1 MSALKAYRGPLA
13 IALATSVTVVSG
25 TSLIYPVLPAVASD
39 FQVELAKV
47 GLIMA
52 AFTAPAIFLAP
63 VFGVLADLQGR
74 RRVLIFGLAVFALAG
89 TAAAWAPSFDW
100 LLALRALQG
109 VGMSALSPLTVALIS
124 DILPEER
131 ELHGQGL
138 KVAVDRIGNITL
150 PMVGGVLA
158 AVSWRA
164 PFAMYAL
171 IFLVALAALWRMPE
185 TNDTGSYV
193 LKQYLVETLAA
204 VRQPRL
210 TVAFGTGF
218 LRFFLD
224 YGLYTY
230 LPLLVSF
237 RYDAAPVTVGW
248 LIAVSAG
255 GSILTALS
263 VGRIHQWQSAER
275 LLSVAFLASAI
286 ALAVIAVELPLWI
299 VGVATFIFGLGNGLI
314 SPLQKSLLTRRTPA
328 KLRGGVIS
336 FDRMI
341 QQIAKSLAPALMGL
355 LLLAAP
361 IEAVFWTL
369 AGLSVIGTFALA
381 MASMKAGSGPPRGL
395 GH

>member
-1 MSALKAYRGPLA
+1 MSAPKAYRGPLA

-25 TSLIYPVLPAVASD
+25 TSLVYPALPAVASD
-39 FQVELAKV
+39 FQIELAKV

-52 AFTAPAIFLAP
+52 AFTTPAIFLAP

-109 VGMSALSPLTVALIS
+109 VGMSALSPLTIALIS
-124 DILPEER
+124 DILPQER

-138 KVAVDRIGNITL
+138 KVAVDRIGNIIL
-150 PMVGGVLA
+150 PIIGGMLA

-171 IFLVALAALWRMPE
+171 VFLLALAALWRMPE
-185 TNDTGSYV
+185 TNDTGSHT
-193 LKQYLVETLAA
+193 LKQYLAETLAA

-210 TVAFGTGF
+210 MIAFGTGF

-224 YGLYTY
+224 YGLYIY

-255 GSILTALS
+255 GSILTAVS
-263 VGRIHQWQSAER
+263 VARIHKWQSAER

-286 ALAVIAVELPLWI
+286 ALAVIAIELPLWT

-328 KLRGGVIS
+328 NLRGGVIS

-341 QQIAKSLAPALMGL
+341 QQIAKSLSPTLMGL
-355 LLLAAP
+355 LLLVADL
-361 IEAVFWTL
+361 EAVFWTL
-369 AGLSVIGTFALA
+369 AGLSVIGTLALA
-381 MASMKAGSGPPRGL
+381 RASMSAGAGASGGSSR
-395 GH
+395 

>member
-1 MSALKAYRGPLA
+1 MSAPKAYRGPLA

-25 TSLIYPVLPAVASD
+25 TSLVYPALPAVASD
-39 FQVELAKV
+39 FQIELAKV

-52 AFTAPAIFLAP
+52 AFTTPAIFLAP

-89 TAAAWAPSFDW
+89 TAAAWAPSFNW

-109 VGMSALSPLTVALIS
+109 VGMSALSPLTIALIS
-124 DILPEER
+124 DILPQER

-138 KVAVDRIGNITL
+138 KVAVDRIGNIIL
-150 PMVGGVLA
+150 PIIGGMLA

-171 IFLVALAALWRMPE
+171 VFLLALAALWRMPE
-185 TNDTGSYV
+185 TNDTGSHT
-193 LKQYLVETLAA
+193 LKQYLAETLAA

-210 TVAFGTGF
+210 MIAFGTGF

-224 YGLYTY
+224 YGLYIY

-255 GSILTALS
+255 GSILTAVS
-263 VGRIHQWQSAER
+263 VARIHKWQSAER

-286 ALAVIAVELPLWI
+286 ALAVIAIELPLWT

-328 KLRGGVIS
+328 NLRGGVIS

-341 QQIAKSLAPALMGL
+341 QQIAKSLSPTLMGL
-355 LLLAAP
+355 LLLVADL
-361 IEAVFWTL
+361 EAVFWTL
-369 AGLSVIGTFALA
+369 AGLSVIGTLALA
-381 MASMKAGSGPPRGL
+381 RASMSAGAGASGGSSR
-395 GH
+395 